1 MLRVGFGM
9 GLVAIGLA
17 GLRKQYKRRR
27 VGSLEAEGEIQ
38 QDERIYI
45 KPGQADYVGEHPHAN
60 DDGLND
66 QEDGRS
72 EKARELLCFQ
82 RKPVIA
88 KQRMKVR
95 VWTMEPE
102 MIPGV

>member
-1 MLRVGFGM
+1 M
-9 GLVAIGLA
+9 
-17 GLRKQYKRRR
+17 
-27 VGSLEAEGEIQ
+27 EAEREIQ
-38 QDERIYI
+38 QDEWINI
-45 KPGQADYVGEHPHAN
+45 ELGQADDVGEHPYAN
-60 DDGLND
+60 DDGLNY

-72 EKARELLCFQ
+72 EKARELLCFE